1 MDKDKNI
8 VFIGHDYNNTGGRK
22 KKFRNAMVRAFNNTN
37 YVPCYADIE
46 CYEGDM
52 TRVEPIV
59 LNIRRK
65 IKSANFCIFDLTRTR
80 KKRPSINL
88 NVLLELGISLGEDKT
103 SFMLYKGNFSNF
115 EKQVSNLKGSYRF
128 PYKVFSEFS
137 TYVCEMIGAFEGAIM
152 GQEGMEETK
161 RFKDSELPK
170 QKEYETKVDFF
181 DVEWDISLIGL
192 DFNTLTVS
200 KDAYCKGCGRKL
212 IAYGMWIEK
221 GPYPGS
227 QIKTQS
233 FSWYCEKCDRFTSF
247 PFNQEHDYIRRYIL
261 DSIKAGFR
269 KGKNYVNPEKEEL
282 HIEGES
288 REAHIANRLKEDLV
302 QFAKDIFPCFQNECV
317 YSFFNILQRASQH
330 SKFSEKKR
338 DFLHHI
344 SQRMYTL
351 NDWFYCFIQKKAIPP
366 EFNDVIQQL
375 SQIIQSAERAIKD
388 VKSEIKSLP
397 ESLKENY
404 SKLKIKHDHWIEKF
418 ETFLRQA
425 SDLLHEDFT
434 QISFDPL
441 PEFSD

>member
-1 MDKDKNI
+1 M
-8 VFIGHDYNNTGGRK
+8 
-22 KKFRNAMVRAFNNTN
+22 
-37 YVPCYADIE
+37 IE
-46 CYEGDM
+46 
-52 TRVEPIV
+52 
-59 LNIRRK
+59 
-65 IKSANFCIFDLTRTR
+65 
-80 KKRPSINL
+80 
-88 NVLLELGISLGEDKT
+88 
-103 SFMLYKGNFSNF
+103 
-115 EKQVSNLKGSYRF
+115 
-128 PYKVFSEFS
+128 
-137 TYVCEMIGAFEGAIM
+137 AFEGTIM
-152 GQEGMEETK
+152 GQGGMAEIK

-181 DVEWDISLIGL
+181 GVEWDISIIDTDL
-192 DFNTLTVS
+192 NTLTVS
-200 KDAYCKGCGRKL
+200 RDAYCKGCGRKL
-212 IAYGMWIEK
+212 IAYGMWIEQR
-221 GPYPGS
+221 PYPES
-227 QIKTQS
+227 QIKTQP
-233 FSWYCEKCDRFTSF
+233 FSWYCKKCDRFTTF
-247 PFNQEHDYIRRYIL
+247 PFKQEHDYIRRYIL

-269 KGKNYVNPEKEEL
+269 KGKNYVDPEKEEL

-302 QFAKDIFPCFQNECV
+302 HQFAKDIFPCFQNECV

-344 SQRMYTL
+344 SQRMYIL

-397 ESLKENY
+397 ESLKEDY
-404 SKLKIKHDHWIEKF
+404 SKLKIKHDHWIERF

-441 PEFSD
+441 PEF